1 MGTCGIAGFAPE
13 VNGKCLGASEPEL
26 LEKWRAWELCKS
38 AILLLCERLVSM
50 YKKRDNEK

>member
-1 MGTCGIAGFAPE
+1 MGTCGVAGFAPE